1 MLSLRASSALIA
13 SVANVAYTPQ
23 GKEALV
29 QGNWEGKEGGA
40 VSLVAPL
47 LLFDPPGIALRGEC
61 WGNERGTFDL
71 VVYSAVDRFFD
82 NDGYISVVDKQ

>member
-1 MLSLRASSALIA
+1 MTELPQRSMQSLRASSALIA

-29 QGNWEGKEGGA
+29 RGNWEGKEGGA

-47 LLFDPPGIALRGEC
+47 LLFDPPGVALRGEC
-61 WGNERGTFDL
+61 WGNERG
-71 VVYSAVDRFFD
+71 
-82 NDGYISVVDKQ
+82 GYI